1 MPADAFKD
9 AMMQFCNPKIQLL
22 KKEIKKPIFKDDEKI
37 SINLAY
43 KSNSIRVNLVPK
55 KQTKKQTS
63 ELTEEEKKQAQRV
76 EKERTFVVQ
85 AHIVKVMKTQK
96 TYRFQQVQTDVMR
109 NITMFKAEPA
119 MIKAQIE
126 YLIQNDYM
134 KRDPNERAKLI
145 YIP

>member
-1 MPADAFKD
+1 
-9 AMMQFCNPKIQLL
+9 
-22 KKEIKKPIFKDDEKI
+22 
-37 SINLAY
+37 
-43 KSNSIRVNLVPK
+43 
-55 KQTKKQTS
+55 
-63 ELTEEEKKQAQRV
+63 
-76 EKERTFVVQ
+76 
-85 AHIVKVMKTQK
+85 MKTQK